1 MASNIAD
8 YPQGEYDIN
17 GSYQLLMRNA
27 KDNTIPPREL
37 RPFNA
42 YSHYTVLS
50 AL

>member
-1 MASNIAD
+1 MDSNIAD

-17 GSYQLLMRNA
+17 GSYQFLMRNA
-27 KDNTIPPREL
+27 KDNAIPPGEL

-42 YSHYTVLS
+42 YCHYSVLS